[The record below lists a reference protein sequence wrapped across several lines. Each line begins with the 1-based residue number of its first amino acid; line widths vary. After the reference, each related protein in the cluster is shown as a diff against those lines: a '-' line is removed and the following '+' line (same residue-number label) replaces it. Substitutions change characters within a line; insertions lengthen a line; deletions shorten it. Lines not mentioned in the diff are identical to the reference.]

1 MKNTN
6 RLIRDSLLAT
16 LGPAGDMRSV
26 LDWINWRKKEMVISI
41 EQIPFAKMSG
51 WIIDEGTQNFIHETG
66 KFFSIEGL
74 RVSKDDG
81 DNFEEWSQ
89 PIINQPEIGILGII
103 AKVIDGN
110 LCFLLQA
117 KIEPG
122 NISGVQLSP
131 TLQATRSNYMRAH
144 GGLAPKYLEYF
155 DQSGSV
161 EVLIDQ
167 LQSEQGSRFLS
178 KRNRNIIVLA
188 ENEVEEDI
196 NFIWLTLGQIKQL
209 IKLDN
214 TINMDTRSVISA
226 LDLGRVDADLSPLS
240 CEVVSYKTM
249 KDVLSWL
256 AFLKTKYSLRTEKI
270 PLRDARGWNIQ
281 SDQIIRDDL
290 RYFKIFGIK
299 AVIEGR
305 EVKEWC
311 QPIFQ
316 PLQHGLCAFLV
327 KKINGVPHFLA
338 QAKMECGNF
347 DIVEIAPTVQCLTGG
362 FERDAQ
368 DVKFLSIFLSK
379 KYKTLLVDVMQ
390 SEEGGRF
397 YQEQNRNIIAEVGD
411 DFPLDLPENYIWLSY
426 SQMIVLMK
434 FNNYLNV
441 QARSL
446 LACCPNLVN

>member
-1 MKNTN
+1 MKNIN
-6 RLIRDSLLAT
+6 QLLRDSLLAT
-16 LGPAGDMRSV
+16 EGPGGDIPSV
-26 LDWINWRKKEMVISI
+26 LNWINWRKKEMVISI
-41 EQIPFAKMSG
+41 EKIPFAKMSG
-51 WIIDEGTQNFIHETG
+51 WRIVEGTQNFVHETG

-81 DNFEEWSQ
+81 DNLEEWSQ

-155 DQSGSV
+155 NQSCSV

-167 LQSEQGSRFLS
+167 LQSEQGSRFLG
-178 KRNRNIIVLA
+178 KRNRNIIVLT
-188 ENEVEEDI
+188 ERDVEEDI

-226 LDLGRVDADLSPLS
+226 LNIEGIHHDIGGLSNLAS
-240 CEVVSYKTM
+240 NYKTM
-249 KDVLSWL
+249 RDILSWL
-256 AFLKTKYSLRTEKI
+256 AFLKTKYSLRTEQI
-270 PLRDARGWNIQ
+270 PLGDAEGWNIG
-281 SDQIIRDDL
+281 SDQIIRDDS

-299 AVIEGR
+299 ALIEGR

-316 PLQHGLCAFLV
+316 PLQLGLCAFIV
-327 KKINGVPHFLA
+327 KKINGIPHFLA

-362 FERDAQ
+362 FEQDAQ
-368 DVKFLSIFLSK
+368 DVKFLNIFLSK
-379 KYKTLLVDVMQ
+379 KYKKLLLDVMQ

-397 YQEQNRNIIAEVGD
+397 YQEQNRNIIVEVGD
-411 DFPLDLPENYIWLSY
+411 DFSLELPENYTWLSY
-426 SQMIVLMK
+426 SQMMTLMQ

-446 LACCPNLVN
+446 MACCPNLVN